1 MNNIVFK
8 LSIISLVSISTQ
20 FYGQEKK
27 TTTENIFY
35 EEEPLVKIETKV
47 NNAKNSNKILNPT
60 LKVSE
65 DNSIYNTSSIE
76 VKPDFPG
83 GMQKFYMFVGHNY
96 QMPEEDGLN
105 GKIYVTFVVEKDG
118 SLTDIKVLR
127 DIGYGTG
134 KEAIRVLNKSPKW
147 TPGEQNGKKVRV
159 LYSLPITINSAQ

>member
-1 MNNIVFK
+1 MNNVVLK
-8 LSIISLVSISTQ
+8 LSIISFFFLSSH

-47 NNAKNSNKILNPT
+47 KNGNNSNKILNSPLRIT
-60 LKVSE
+60 E
-65 DNSIYNTSSIE
+65 DNKVYNQTDLE

-83 GMQKFYMFVGHNY
+83 GMENFYKFIGHNY
-96 QMPEEDGLN
+96 QTPEEDGLK

>member
-47 NNAKNSNKILNPT
+47 NNANNSNKILNPT

-83 GMQKFYMFVGHNY
+83 GIEKFYKFVGNNF
-96 QMPEEDGLN
+96 QTPEEDGLK

-118 SLTDIKVLR
+118 SLTDIRVVR

-134 KEAIRVLNKSPKW
+134 KEAIRVLNKCPKW
-147 TPGEQNGKKVRV
+147 IPGQKNGKPIRV
-159 LYSLPITINSAQ
+159 IYSIPITINSAQ